1 MKKWYISCNFNPL
14 QVEKIARLCT
24 VLEQNQQMLL
34 CGKNLCSNGVMTKEH
49 YQKID
54 TEWKGIEFHLHFLP
68 SYNGESARLPD
79 VIPIRRIGF

>member
-34 CGKNLCSNGVMTKEH
+34 CGKKSLFKRRYDKGTLSENRYGIRAIQNGKGSNFTCTFFRHTTGNLRDCRM
-49 YQKID
+49 
-54 TEWKGIEFHLHFLP
+54 
-68 SYNGESARLPD
+68 
-79 VIPIRRIGF
+79 